1 MISASPQQ
9 RRDWAAAADKFRGK
23 RGGKELIDAETA
35 WDHQLWPINEE
46 HPDSEL
52 VWYYLDSTMCD
63 ADGNRVEHGRFSTNM
78 MRAFYEQPAP
88 GIWMVRHED
97 WATHRPASEVEQIAC
112 GDLLRKEIEKTN
124 IEKVTRIEKLTTEQI
139 IGEHQATAI
148 EKLTTEP
155 TPKQILDPIPENEE
169 YRTRHEMKKDRDW
182 YKRFLAEEGLSDETS
197 SESPMSSATPS
208 PAGSEPDEE
217 LTTGHIVGH
226 LTTEQIAGELH
237 ATELQA
243 TEIETLTAEQIAGEH
258 QATAIEKLTTEQITG
273 EHQAMVIEKL
283 TAEQIAG
290 ELHATEL
297 QATKIET
304 LTTEQIA
311 GEHQA
316 TAIEKLATEQ
326 IAAELQT

>member
-9 RRDWAAAADKFRGK
+9 RRDWAKAAEKFRGK
-23 RGGKELIDAETA
+23 RGGKELIDDQTA
-35 WDHQLWPINEE
+35 WDHQLWPIIEE

-52 VWYYLDSTMCD
+52 VWYYLDSTMCL
-63 ADGNRVEHGRFSTNM
+63 ADGSPVEHGRFSTNM
-78 MRAFYEQPAP
+78 MRAFYEEDVP

-217 LTTGHIVGH
+217 LTTGHIV
-226 LTTEQIAGELH
+226 EQIAGELH